1 LAIRKADSKSIIGIE
16 GVRDILTGLYENG
29 YRIPS
34 VCIGGIN
41 ASNIPQVI
49 YKSSTIYNKLDGVAV
64 VSAIMTHKEPEK
76 AAAEL
81 KQLIKTPPPFLS
93 LKGYTTEL
101 SAASIRADVLG
112 LMGAVVTQKPLC
124 HNMTNTVVQNMA
136 ANIAIAIGGSPIMS
150 NIGDEAADLAKL
162 GGSLVVNMGTATPE
176 QLKNQIVATTAYNAA
191 GRPVLFDPVGAG
203 ATTVRRQAVKSLM
216 ANGYFDVIKGNE
228 GEIKTVA
235 GTSSAVQQRGVDSG
249 VSTLSVDQK
258 AIIVE
263 ELARRERCIVV
274 MSGAVDIVSDGNRT
288 VFISNGHELMGLV
301 TGSGCSMGTTIAA
314 FLAVNKGD
322 KLVATVA
329 AILLYTIAAELAA
342 AEEHV
347 HGPGSFL
354 PEWIDQL
361 YKLSRE
367 SAEGKAT
374 WRYRAR
380 VECRQVFL

>member
-1 LAIRKADSKSIIGIE
+1 
-16 GVRDILTGLYENG
+16 
-29 YRIPS
+29 
-34 VCIGGIN
+34 
-41 ASNIPQVI
+41 
-49 YKSSTIYNKLDGVAV
+49 
-64 VSAIMTHKEPEK
+64 
-76 AAAEL
+76 
-81 KQLIKTPPPFLS
+81 
-93 LKGYTTEL
+93 
-101 SAASIRADVLG
+101 
-112 LMGAVVTQKPLC
+112 
-124 HNMTNTVVQNMA
+124 VQNMA
-136 ANIAIAIGGSPIMS
+136 ANVAIAIGGSPIMS

-176 QLKNQIVATTAYNAA
+176 QLQNQIIATAAYNAA

-203 ATTVRRQAVKSLM
+203 ATTVRRKAVESLM
-216 ANGYFDVIKGNE
+216 ANSYFDVIKGNE
-228 GEIKTVA
+228 GEIKTIA

-249 VSTLSVDQK
+249 VSTLSMEQK

-263 ELARRERCIVV
+263 EVARRERCIVV
-274 MSGAVDIVSDGNRT
+274 MSGEVDIVSDGNRT

-361 YKLSRE
+361 YTLSRE
-367 SAEGKAT
+367 STEGKAT